1 MRFWIVFYIVSFFID
16 VTLLTA
22 FSMKRNWYRLVAET
36 KPDKE
41 TRDMRCLHAIK
52 TISMFNIT
60 SGHSF
65 WYMISIPFSNPIFV
79 EKVNSNLYYFI
90 VLIYCVVV
98 LFTELS

>member
-1 MRFWIVFYIVSFFID
+1 MSFGIPLRIKYPRDDTLCVCCFYKGI
-16 VTLLTA
+16 TLLTA

-65 WYMISIPFSNPIFV
+65 WYMISTPFSNPIFV
-79 EKVNSNLYYFI
+79 EKVKGF
-90 VLIYCVVV
+90 
-98 LFTELS
+98 